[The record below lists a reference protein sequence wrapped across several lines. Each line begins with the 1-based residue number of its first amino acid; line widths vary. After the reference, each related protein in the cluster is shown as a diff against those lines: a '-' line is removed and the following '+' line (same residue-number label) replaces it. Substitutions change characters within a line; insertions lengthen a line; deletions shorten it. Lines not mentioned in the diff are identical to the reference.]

1 LKVSTLNKKTRILQ
15 VIDVLN
21 IGGAEQI
28 CILLSNLLKKANYD
42 VSLLLLSGK
51 GVLYD
56 GVDKSVCVHVLNK
69 KSNFDIFSYYQCAKI
84 IKQYDIVHVHM
95 RYNFKYVYLVKK
107 LFRIKNKLILHDHF
121 GNIEIDKSIP
131 FLFKKFFKPN
141 YYIGVSDSLVQWARN
156 EVKINKANTYLL
168 LNTVAKVVT
177 KNNKKEVKSGI
188 VLVANIKPIKN
199 QLHAIRL
206 MPYLDTTLTI
216 YGNIQDKNYYDTLL
230 KEIQK
235 LHVSEKV
242 KFIHGNTNI
251 QTELNKYSMAIMP
264 SLSESGPLV
273 LIECLAQGLPFV
285 SYKTGEV
292 SRVLEKEF
300 SFCFS
305 NTFDIEVWVEKINN
319 VLDSGYN
326 FSNAYNTY
334 FSEEVYLKTCLD
346 IYQNI
351 KHS

>member
-1 LKVSTLNKKTRILQ
+1 MITLNKKTRILQ

-21 IGGAEQI
+21 IGGAERI

-51 GVLYD
+51 GVMYD
-56 GVDKSVCVHVLNK
+56 HVDKSVCIHLLNK
-69 KSNFDIFSYYQCAKI
+69 KNNFNIFNYYQCAKI
-84 IKQYDIVHVHM
+84 IKAYDIVHVHM
-95 RYNFKYVYLVKK
+95 RYNFKYVNLAKK
-107 LFRIKNKLILHDHF
+107 LFRVKNEMILHDHF

-131 FLFKKFFKPN
+131 FLFKLFLKPN
-141 YYIGVSDSLVQWARN
+141 NYIGVSDSLVQWATN
-156 EVKINKANTYLL
+156 KVKIDKANTYLL
-168 LNTVAKVVT
+168 LNTVAKTIV
-177 KNNKKEVKSGI
+177 KNNKKEEKKGM
-188 VLVANIKPIKN
+188 VLIANIKPVKN
-199 QLHAIRL
+199 QLHAIKL

-216 YGNIQDKNYYDTLL
+216 YGNVQDKNYYDILL
-230 KEIQK
+230 KEIQN
-235 LHVSEKV
+235 LQVSKKV
-242 KFIHGNTNI
+242 KFIHDHTNI
-251 QTELNKYSMAIMP
+251 QAELNKYSIAIMP

-285 SYKTGEV
+285 AYNTGEV
-292 SRVLEKEF
+292 SKVLEKEF

-305 NTFDIEVWVEKINN
+305 DTFDINVWLEKINN
-319 VLDSGYN
+319 VLNFNYN